1 MNNEILSS
9 VDDEMQITHISSWRP
24 ARKFPET
31 YPGKFPSSSY
41 MLCNDR
47 VHPVL
52 PGDGPFGYTVRTVA
66 GWESADDFLRH
77 RDLSPLSH
85 RIPVLAYGAN
95 RNPATLHIKLR
106 DYGYEASRDIC
117 IPVLKG
123 SLGGADI
130 VACGLHGQGYLYGEL
145 LMDVEYTES
154 TSLDVGVLLLDVEQL
169 RVMNDSE
176 GIRSGL
182 YVLAAVPGTLV
193 EGNGSEISPLA
204 YVANERVWVSPV
216 LNSPIAY
223 CSVPAVAR
231 SLPGMNATKI
241 LGHVINAL
249 NLTHEI
255 VAATAIDDLPSLAG
269 ELAKYLN
276 GQWWYKFH
284 TGNSPTKGYRRVMA
298 LFSERMADSTIPVR
312 TVDRLRRDSICFASE
327 HAYAPGPQFTWTR
340 QSAG

>member
-1 MNNEILSS
+1 MTPLMSTIDSEP
-9 VDDEMQITHISSWRP
+9 QITLISSWRP

-31 YPGKFPSSSY
+31 YPGKSPSGSY
-41 MLCNDR
+41 ILCNDL

-52 PGDGPFGYTVRTVA
+52 PGDGPFGYMVLA
-66 GWESADDFLRH
+66 ASGWESVDSFLRH
-77 RDLSPLSH
+77 RNTSPLSH
-85 RIPVLAYGAN
+85 RVPVLAYGAN

-106 DYGYEASRDIC
+106 NYGHETNRDSC
-117 IPVLKG
+117 IPVLRG
-123 SLGGADI
+123 SLSGVDI

-145 LMDVEYTES
+145 LMDTEYTGS

-169 RVMNDSE
+169 RIMNDSE
-176 GIRSGL
+176 GVRSGL
-182 YVLAAVPGTLV
+182 YVLAAVPGALV
-193 EGNGSEISPLA
+193 EGTDSEISPLA

-223 CSVPAVAR
+223 SSVPAVGR
-231 SLPGMNATKI
+231 SLPGMNATNI
-241 LGHVINAL
+241 LKHVINVL
-249 NLTHEI
+249 DLTHEI
-255 VAATAIDDLPSLAG
+255 VAATAIEDLPSLAS

-284 TGNSPTKGYRRVMA
+284 TGNRPIDGYRRVKA

-312 TVDRLRRDSICFASE
+312 TIDRLRSDSICLEAE
-327 HAYAPGPQFTWTR
+327 QAYAPGPQFTWMR